1 MCLSSNCDECTNSIT
16 KRSHVEFSSFSMR
29 RRTADGGGIFLEIPK
44 FKSLKKVNWS
54 ISRKPPHTQTNE
66 CVRIVRRE
74 ENKIIDIA

>member
-1 MCLSSNCDECTNSIT
+1 MCSSSNCDECTNYIT
-16 KRSHVEFSSFSMR
+16 QRSYVEFSSFSM
-29 RRTADGGGIFLEIPK
+29 DGGGIFLEIPK